1 MESGTNTNTA
11 HLFPALLCAGDA
23 HVGSSSGRK
32 RSAWRCPGQR
42 AGRRRREG
50 GPRHFVSMAV
60 GEVMLAGFDSIARSG
75 IAAPLPAFLGSC
87 HSASRSK
94 VCARAQPT
102 LCNPN
107 CTLSGSP
114 VHGILQARTLGWVA
128 ISFSR
133 GPSQPEVKPVSPV
146 YHAWRVDSLPTEP
159 LEKSCQKWSVMQNST
174 RSPVCATLG
183 RAVDVCSHKSIC

>member
-1 MESGTNTNTA
+1 MEMPWAEGGMQEERGWSS
-11 HLFPALLCAGDA
+11 PLCLHGRGRGDA
-23 HVGSSSGRK
+23 CGF
-32 RSAWRCPGQR
+32 RSVCI
-42 AGRRRREG
+42 AG
-50 GPRHFVSMAV
+50 
-60 GEVMLAGFDSIARSG
+60 SG

-114 VHGILQARTLGWVA
+114 MHGILQARTLGWVA

-146 YHAWRVDSLPTEP
+146 YPAWRVDSLPTEP